1 VPAEA
6 ARKCLIAV
14 YDHTVTEPEWA
25 LGYRWDIIVR
35 APSINRGATAFESE
49 EAGGARQ

>member
-6 ARKCLIAV
+6 GQRLLAR

-25 LGYRWDIIVR
+25 LGWRWDIVL
-35 APSINRGATAFESE
+35 
-49 EAGGARQ
+49 GGAVATPFEGDEVAQR